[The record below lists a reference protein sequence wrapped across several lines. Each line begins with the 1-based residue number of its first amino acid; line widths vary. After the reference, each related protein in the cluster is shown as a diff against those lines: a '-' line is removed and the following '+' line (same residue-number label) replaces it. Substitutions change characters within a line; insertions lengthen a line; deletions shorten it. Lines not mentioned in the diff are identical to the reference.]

1 MSPVPFLIFMLVA
14 FGFPQ
19 AADAQTSDLPI
30 GRTEWTN
37 PNVSGR
43 PPGGNSAR
51 ILAPRIRIVEREAV
65 NTSDRGAAD
74 FFFVNQSRLLVGPS
88 CRVVLDGRF
97 YDAELDTEVKEFSL
111 GTLLRCITKAE
122 NILADDPSDQISIDT
137 PRGTIVIAGAV
148 ATIALAAD
156 DKASGLPKRGNPVSA
171 PLQVTVTA
179 VKPGGFVSLT
189 GPRGGAGNTEV
200 IRRSGFVLW
209 TDEFGEV
216 RGPDRETPEKVA
228 QLRAPLANVVSQAT
242 RASATA
248 SSGPLSETFQLA
260 DPDTV
265 RPVDLDGPRSLRPP
279 DSCLTGSCS
288 GLDITR

>member
-1 MSPVPFLIFMLVA
+1 MSPLPYVICVLLA
-14 FGFPQ
+14 LGFPH
-19 AADAQTSDLPI
+19 AAVSQSSAVPI

-43 PPGGNSAR
+43 PPGNNTAR
-51 ILAPRIRIVEREAV
+51 VLAPRIRIVEREAV

-111 GTLLRCITKAE
+111 GTALRCITKAE
-122 NILADDPSDQISIDT
+122 NILADNPQDQIFIST
-137 PRGTIVIAGAV
+137 PRGKIVIAGAV

-179 VKPGGFVSLT
+179 VKAGGFVSLT
-189 GPRGGAGNTEV
+189 GPNGGAGNTEV

-209 TDEFGEV
+209 VDEFGAV
-216 RGPDRETPEKVA
+216 RGPDRETPEKAA
-228 QLRAPLANVVSQAT
+228 QLRAPLSNVVSQDT

-248 SSGPLSETFQLA
+248 SSGPLSEAFQLA
-260 DPDTV
+260 DPETV
-265 RPVDLDGPRSLRPP
+265 EPINLDGPRSFRPP